1 MAIHVSAQLITGLST
16 DTKPTNVPYG
26 IAFVETDTL
35 STFRFTP
42 LGWVGAHI
50 AFGEVGIGYGLGTG
64 GTVTQQTSK
73 STAVTIDALCG
84 EITTNNQQ
92 ILPHGQATFTVN
104 NALVDETDIIPMHH
118 ISGGTIGHYLIN
130 TNTIADGSFKVSIE
144 SIGTGPQSEA
154 LVLRFVIIRTV
165 TS

>member
-1 MAIHVSAQLITGLST
+1 MAIFVAAQLITGLST

-50 AFGEVGIGYGLGTG
+50 SFGEIGLGYGAGAG
-64 GTVTQQTSK
+64 GAVTQLTSK

-84 EITTNNQQ
+84 DITTSNAQM
-92 ILPHGQATFTVN
+92 LPNTQVTFTVN
-104 NALVDETDIIPMHH
+104 NALSEASDLVIMQHE
-118 ISGGTIGHYLIN
+118 SGGTLGHYLVLP
-130 TNTIADGSFKVSIE
+130 NTITNGSFQVSIDA
-144 SIGTGPQSEA
+144 IGVGAKSEA
-154 LVLRFVIIRTV
+154 LVLRFVIIRAV